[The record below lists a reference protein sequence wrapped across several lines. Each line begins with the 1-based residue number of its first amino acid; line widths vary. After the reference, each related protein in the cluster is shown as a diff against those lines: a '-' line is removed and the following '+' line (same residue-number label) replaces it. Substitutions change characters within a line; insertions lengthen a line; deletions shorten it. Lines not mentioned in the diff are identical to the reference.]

1 LLGSRFR
8 GNGGHGEYGRDEYQN
23 FVAYMRK
30 LDMHELNRKSPE
42 AFKEAEKVPIIV
54 VLDNIR
60 SMHNVGS
67 VFRTADAFLLQG
79 IYLCGYT
86 PRPPHRDI
94 TKTALG
100 ATETVVWKYFDT
112 TKAAVLELKD
122 EGYEIWSVE
131 QVEKSVPLNKFDAS
145 NKKLAIV
152 FGNEVSGV
160 ENEILQQSDGFIEIP
175 QMGMKHSLNISVAAG
190 IVLWELVRGKVP
202 NP

>member
-1 LLGSRFR
+1 
-8 GNGGHGEYGRDEYQN
+8 
-23 FVAYMRK
+23 
-30 LDMHELNRKSPE
+30 
-42 AFKEAEKVPIIV
+42 
-54 VLDNIR
+54 
-60 SMHNVGS
+60 MHNVGS

-100 ATETVVWKYFDT
+100 ATETVAWKYFNKT
-112 TKAAVLELKD
+112 IEAVQELKD

-145 NKKLAIV
+145 DKKLAIV

-160 ENEILQQSDGFIEIP
+160 ENEILQLSNGCIEIP

-190 IVLWELVRGKVP
+190 IVLWELVR
-202 NP
+202 NRI